1 MIIVHKYGGS
11 SVATTDKIIEIAKYL
26 GEVKDQGHDVIVV
39 VSAMGKRTDALI
51 SLAKEIT
58 KDPDKRELDRLMS
71 TGEQT
76 TIALLAIALKSLGY
90 DAISLT
96 GVQAGIKTSG
106 FHTKNV
112 IDSVDNNKINDL
124 LKEGKIRLV
133 LHVPVTGGQD
143 LRDCL
148 SGLKQTAEGIDAEIV
163 VWLNEYKGEIKAPD
177 GKGFSELPVYQEHKS
192 KIIGMIN
199 MGLRN
204 PDTYGKDI
212 EVMVSN
218 SLTFDEAIR
227 SFGIM
232 ERQRLKTVK
241 RELYEQLDKIPLL
254 TTETE
259 PVKTAKPNGQEA

>member
-1 MIIVHKYGGS
+1 MREVHLIVQGKGGVGKSLS
-11 SVATTDKIIEIAKYL
+11 STILAQYLKAKAANDTVHCFDTDPVNKTFSRFKELKPEMVKILTENNTINTRVFDGLMEKIINEKGI
-26 GEVKDQGHDVIVV
+26 GVV
-39 VSAMGKRTDALI
+39 DNGAATFV
-51 SLAKEIT
+51 
-58 KDPDKRELDRLMS
+58 PLMS
-71 TGEQT
+71 Y
-76 TIALLAIALKSLGY
+76 IAEN
-90 DAISLT
+90 
-96 GVQAGIKTSG
+96 
-106 FHTKNV
+106 H
-112 IDSVDNNKINDL
+112 VDEL
-124 LKEGKIRLV
+124 LKDEKIRLV